1 MIENVFEK
9 GLSYYSKKFGKRS
22 KTHCYKIDEVD
33 ERIARCGIK
42 RIAVLVDEN
51 TVSDDFGL
59 IKNAS
64 IAGYYSFSLGAI
76 GTLINGIEVQPLLP
90 GNHPM
95 DIDGWLMSAGNQFA
109 NYSLNQY
116 LLDNGCE
123 DKIIVKHVNAIDG
136 TKYYS
141 YIDFFSNEQKT
152 IVQIHNYFKRCY
164 EIPFALDL
172 QLTLR
177 NSTGKILE
185 SRQVIIPANGT
196 KLITSDDFSYS
207 DFAGYLEVEF
217 DVTSKVNKFLHY
229 YATYISDDFVSN
241 NHQSGLG
248 LHPAKSEFT
257 RGFIPEAQDETLVV
271 CLFQRNYATPVAAKA
286 LLRYSD
292 GKTLRTMEREF
303 PPLKK
308 HEMLFQDIKE
318 LFKEVDFSRTLS
330 PIVDVI
336 SEVPLH
342 RPNYYYAKKGKKGYY
357 DISHAGPDPKVYVRE
372 YGSPALEAQERKKVQ
387 KYGCSELELKQFIL
401 PDATEIESVFGF
413 AGDST
418 CHIADFKLDFYDEQ
432 GELTSSFEHSFN
444 FEKER
449 FIVLNKFLKDRG
461 INNFSGTVS
470 LRASAKATEIPV
482 TFNGISGYRNKKNLY
497 LTTTASSGGNPDN
510 LPFYF
515 VAGPPNYLNGDC
527 SVGVTEIYGPAIC
540 SDIFDTYFCITYPSA
555 NKNLRN
561 KIEYEM
567 QVYNT
572 SGKSSVF
579 YRTINSHGT
588 DYFKLSDLLLKES
601 LPSEKGSYMLWF
613 FAVGAHLYGHR
624 ILIRKSDNAISVE
637 HCYPGKY
644 GI

>member
-1 MIENVFEK
+1 MIENVLEK

-22 KTHCYKIDEVD
+22 KTHYYSSDEVN
-33 ERIARCGIK
+33 EKIAKFGIK
-42 RIAVLVDEN
+42 RFAVLVDES
-51 TVSDDFGL
+51 TTFSEFDR

-64 IAGYYSFSLGAI
+64 TSGYYSFSLDAI
-76 GTLINGIEVQPLLP
+76 GTLISGKEVQPLLP
-90 GNHPM
+90 GNPPR
-95 DIDGWLMSAGNQFA
+95 DIDGWLMSAGNIFA

-116 LLDNGCE
+116 LFENGCE
-123 DKIIVKHVNAIDG
+123 NQIIVKHVNAVDG

-152 IVQIHNYFKRCY
+152 MVQIHNYFKRCY
-164 EIPFALDL
+164 EIPFPIDL

-177 NSTGKILE
+177 DSHGMVLE
-185 SRQVIIPANGT
+185 SKQVIIPPNGT
-196 KLITSDDFSYS
+196 KVITSDDFSS
-207 DFAGYLEVEF
+207 KGFAGYLEVEF
-217 DVTSKVNKFLHY
+217 DVTSKVNRFLHY
-229 YATYISDDFVSN
+229 YATYMSDDFISN

-248 LHPAKSEFT
+248 LHPAQSAFT
-257 RGFIPEAQDETLVV
+257 RGFIPENSNETLVV
-271 CLFQRNYATPVAAKA
+271 CLFQKNYTTPVVAKA
-286 LLRYSD
+286 ILRYYD
-292 GKTLRTMEREF
+292 GKTVKTMEREF

-308 HEMLFQDIKE
+308 HGMLFQDIKE
-318 LFKEVDFSRTLS
+318 LFRDVDFSKTLS

-372 YGSPALEAQERKKVQ
+372 YGSPALESQEREKVQ
-387 KYGCSELELKQFIL
+387 KYGCSEMELKQFIL
-401 PDATEIESVFGF
+401 PEATGIESMFGF

-418 CHIADFKLDFYDEQ
+418 CPITDFRLDFYDEQ
-432 GELTSSFEHSFN
+432 GELASFFEHSFN
-444 FEKER
+444 FEKKR
-449 FIVLNKFLKDRG
+449 FINLNKFLKDRG

-470 LRASAKATEIPV
+470 LRPSAKASEIPM
-482 TFNGISGYRNKKNLY
+482 TFNGISGYRHIKSLY
-497 LTTTASSGGNPDN
+497 LTSTASSGGNPDN
-510 LPFYF
+510 IPFYF

-561 KIEYEM
+561 KIEYEI

-572 SGKSSVF
+572 KGNSKVF

-588 DYFKLSDLLLKES
+588 DFFRLSDLLSRDPL
-601 LPSEKGSYMLWF
+601 LSEKGSYVLWF
-613 FAVGAHLYGHR
+613 FSVGAHLYGQR
-624 ILIRKSDNAISVE
+624 ILMRKSDNAISVE